1 MDLISYNSEA
11 WDKQVDSGTNV
22 WTMPVSHEVIEKARK
37 GVFTVL
43 LTENKPT
50 PAEWLPPMNGLK
62 ILGLASGGGQQGP
75 IFAAAGA
82 DVTIFDNSQ
91 KQLDQDMMV
100 AEREGLENLKTVRGD
115 AKNLSMF
122 ADETFD
128 FIFHPASNVFMP
140 EIRPVW
146 MEAFRVLKHGGTL
159 VSGVMNPVL
168 YLFDDDDLMAGN
180 LVVKN
185 KIPYADIDHPE
196 KVEEL
201 MKKGY
206 PLEHAHTLTDQI
218 GGQIDAGFHIIGFYE
233 DNQFK
238 IPLGEYISTY
248 VATRA
253 LKP

>member
-11 WDKQVDSGTNV
+11 WDNQVDSGTNV
-22 WTMPVSHEVIEKARK
+22 WTMPVSPEVIDQARK

-50 PAEWLPPMNGLK
+50 PAEWLPPMKGLK

-91 KQLDQDMMV
+91 KQLDQDTIV
-100 AEREGLENLKTVRGD
+100 AEREGLTNLKTVRGD
-115 AKNLSMF
+115 AKDLSMF

-146 MEAFRVLKHGGTL
+146 KEAYRVLKHGCTL

-168 YLFDDDDLMAGN
+168 YLFDDDDLIAGN

-233 DNQFK
+233 DNQYK